1 MYRRIIVK
9 NKLNR
14 MIIFSLIFVI
24 SFVAFTR
31 INAIEIKDVNVKI
44 HLTYKVKE
52 KDEVLVKNKEIF
64 KFYKTN
70 YKELQRL
77 IEEKQRQEEIQ
88 KEKERIELKNGIVE
102 FSKQFV
108 GNPYVSGGTSLT
120 NGADCSGFVQTIFKT
135 FGYSLPRTTSEQA
148 LVGEEVSLE
157 EIEIG
162 DIVSYGYGSSV
173 THSAI
178 YIGNNKIIH
187 ASTPVGG
194 IRIDDINI
202 IPIVSIRKII

>member
-1 MYRRIIVK
+1 MK
-9 NKLNR
+9 NKLNGI
-14 MIIFSLIFVI
+14 IIFSLIFVI
-24 SFVAFTR
+24 SYITFT
-31 INAIEIKDVNVKI
+31 NVYALEIKVDNEKI
-44 HLTYKVKE
+44 HLTYKVKD
-52 KDEVLVKNKEIF
+52 KDEVIVKNKEIF

-77 IEEKQRQEEIQ
+77 IGEKQRQEEKQ
-88 KEKERIELKNGIVE
+88 KEKARLELKNGIVE
-102 FSKQFV
+102 FSKRFV

-194 IRIDDINI
+194 IRIDNINI
-202 IPIVSIRKII
+202 IPIISIRKII